1 MNVKFIFISSGL
13 TLMEKQRRGTAH
25 HLLDIAFDNADP
37 IPSNFSANAG
47 PSQWFNEN
55 LDQSQREA
63 VAFALASRDISIIH
77 GPPGTGK
84 TTTIVE
90 YILQEAMKRDAKI
103 LCCAPSNIAVDN
115 LVERLG
121 RKKQLK
127 LIRLGHP
134 ARLLESIQRFS
145 LESVVMENYQDVK
158 NALREDLNQC
168 FVRFTFNLLSFIPFY

>member
-1 MNVKFIFISSGL
+1 
-13 TLMEKQRRGTAH
+13 MEKQRQGIAH
-25 HLLDIAFDNADP
+25 HLLDIAFDKADP
-37 IPSNFSANAG
+37 IPSNFSADTG

-77 GPPGTGK
+77 GPPGTGKHSLDFNFNMKLIFIGK

-121 RKKQLK
+121 RKRQLK

-145 LESVVMENYQDVK
+145 LESIVMENYQDVK
-158 NALREDLNQC
+158 NAIREDLNQC
-168 FVRFTFNLLSFIPFY
+168 FVRLNLILISLI